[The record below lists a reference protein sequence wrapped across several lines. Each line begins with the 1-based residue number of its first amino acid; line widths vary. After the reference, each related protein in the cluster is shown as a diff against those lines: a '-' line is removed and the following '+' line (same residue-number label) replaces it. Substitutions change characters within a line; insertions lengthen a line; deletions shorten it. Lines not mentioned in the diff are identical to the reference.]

1 MMNIYEIIISSI
13 KIIIPIYIANAV
25 PVLFKG
31 KRPIDFG
38 RSFIDGKRLFGDGK
52 TFEGFISG
60 VFFGTVAGAIVYST
74 LYGFILSLGALLGDL
89 FGAFIKRRLGL
100 PRGHPFPI
108 LDQLD
113 FVFGALLLFSLFHPI
128 IFEQALFI
136 ILITPPIHIISNAI
150 AYLFRLKPNPW

>member
-1 MMNIYEIIISSI
+1 MMNIYETITSSI
-13 KIIIPIYIANAV
+13 TIIIPIYIANAV

-38 RSFIDGKRLFGDGK
+38 RLFIDGKRIFGDGK
-52 TFEGFISG
+52 TFEGFIYG
-60 VFFGTVAGAIVYST
+60 VLFGTIAGAIVYSA

-89 FGAFIKRRLGL
+89 LGAFIKRRLGL

-128 IFEQALFI
+128 TFEQILFI
-136 ILITPPIHIISNAI
+136 ILITPPIHVASNAI
-150 AYLFRLKPNPW
+150 AYLLKLKPNPW